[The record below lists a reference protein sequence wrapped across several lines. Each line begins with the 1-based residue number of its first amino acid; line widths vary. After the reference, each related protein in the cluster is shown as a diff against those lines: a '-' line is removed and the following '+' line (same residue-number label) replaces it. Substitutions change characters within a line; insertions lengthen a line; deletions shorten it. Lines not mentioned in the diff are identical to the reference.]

1 MKNSTSTV
9 RSLLVKTDLV
19 GIAQTPLGRS
29 DFRGYWNV
37 SGNTK
42 NGLKRELTAMVLCQ
56 ACSSELGGDDGFIFQ
71 KLRAVQFEAET

>member
-1 MKNSTSTV
+1 M
-9 RSLLVKTDLV
+9 KTDLV

-71 KLRAVQFEAET
+71 KLRAVQFEPET